1 MKILIGKEMECNAEV
16 KKRCGD
22 HWCCCLGIIS
32 LVATPRK
39 RQKTA
44 NENTTSIH
52 KIWIIQTNGKNRRS
66 MISPTFFKLH
76 FQTVCQKVGINFK
89 RLKRKK
95 EFKHFS
101 EKKGSTDTNC
111 FKTVCQ

>member
-1 MKILIGKEMECNAEV
+1 MLKL

-52 KIWIIQTNGKNRRS
+52 KIWLIQTNGKNRRS

-89 RLKRKK
+89 RLKCKK